1 MNAKLQGLEKT
12 YTEIALIFPQAKY
25 LLIEYGMDYEEM
37 FAQVA
42 RTTSVYNLLAI
53 EAAKQLLLLQMD
65 VKNAFLNGT
74 LS

>member
-1 MNAKLQGLEKT
+1 
-12 YTEIALIFPQAKY
+12 
-25 LLIEYGMDYEEM
+25 MDYEET

-42 RTTSVYNLLAI
+42 RMTSVHNLLAI

-65 VKNAFLNGT
+65 VKNAFLKGT